1 MRSSLSLLF
10 EYVQRAFAASQ
21 RTFVSLYALEDN
33 LMHVRALLHFDK
45 KKKKKKRQLAHAP
58 FPLLYRTRNVVWRNV
73 YPAFASGVVALQLYG
88 ALSWFKRVHSVQVAL
103 NPGALR
109 VSACVHLSPK
119 EKSVN

>member
-10 EYVQRAFAASQ
+10 EYVQRAFGASQ

-33 LMHVRALLHFDK
+33 LMHVRALLHFDTK
-45 KKKKKKRQLAHAP
+45 KNGNSPMHH

-109 VSACVHLSPK
+109 VFACVHLSPK